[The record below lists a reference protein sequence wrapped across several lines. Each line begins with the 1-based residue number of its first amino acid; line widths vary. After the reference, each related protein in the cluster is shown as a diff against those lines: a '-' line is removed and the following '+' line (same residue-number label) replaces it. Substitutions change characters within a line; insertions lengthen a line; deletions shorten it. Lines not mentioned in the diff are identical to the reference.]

1 MSSNNRK
8 NHGENT
14 RHIFTTVPIKTCWI
28 SCAFFQFVLRN
39 IGKMSGDKILK
50 TIKLENEILLQYYHE
65 QVISVVDRVK
75 MLSDVKLI
83 IKLSNSSVGDNVYLE
98 I

>member
-39 IGKMSGDKILK
+39 TGKMSGDKILK
-50 TIKLENEILLQYYHE
+50 TIKFENEILLQYYHE

>member
-1 MSSNNRK
+1 
-8 NHGENT
+8 
-14 RHIFTTVPIKTCWI
+14 
-28 SCAFFQFVLRN
+28 
-39 IGKMSGDKILK
+39 MSGDKILK
-50 TIKLENEILLQYYHE
+50 TIKFENEILLQYYHE

-83 IKLSNSSVGDNVYLE
+83 IKWSNSSVGDNVYLE

>member
-1 MSSNNRK
+1 
-8 NHGENT
+8 
-14 RHIFTTVPIKTCWI
+14 
-28 SCAFFQFVLRN
+28 
-39 IGKMSGDKILK
+39 MSGDKILK